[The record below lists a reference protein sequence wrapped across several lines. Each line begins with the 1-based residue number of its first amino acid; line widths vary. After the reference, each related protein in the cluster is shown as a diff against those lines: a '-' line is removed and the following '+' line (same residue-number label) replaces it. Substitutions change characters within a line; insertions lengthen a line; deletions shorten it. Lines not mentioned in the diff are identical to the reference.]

1 MNKSKSF
8 PHISEEKVYSL
19 RKSSSLS
26 DVSENSFIYEE
37 EFEGDGLLGIKFGEV
52 DGKVVVKSID
62 PGTVADESY
71 DLKTQ
76 MIVTHINE
84 TSIDGE
90 RYSYVR
96 NVVNS
101 IWERESKVHL
111 KFKKQ
116 IFEEISRVLNENDL
130 LKYYDDFVELGA
142 QRLSD
147 LEFVEMGDLEK
158 MRMNS
163 TDIENF
169 KRIRLNI

>member
-1 MNKSKSF
+1 M
-8 PHISEEKVYSL
+8 
-19 RKSSSLS
+19 
-26 DVSENSFIYEE
+26 
-37 EFEGDGLLGIKFGEV
+37 
-52 DGKVVVKSID
+52 VKSID

-76 MIVTHINE
+76 MIVTHVNGI
-84 TSIDGE
+84 SMDGK

-101 IWERESKVHL
+101 IWGRESTVHL

-116 IFEEISRVLNENDL
+116 IFEEISRILNENDL

-142 QRLSD
+142 QSLSD
-147 LEFVEMGDLEK
+147 LEFVEMEDLEK

-163 TDIENF
+163 KDIENF
-169 KRIRLNI
+169 KRIRPNI

>member
-8 PHISEEKVYSL
+8 PQISEEKVASL

-37 EFEGDGLLGIKFGEV
+37 EFEGDGRLGIKFGEV
-52 DGKVVVKSID
+52 NRKVVVKSID

-76 MIVTHINE
+76 MIVTHVNGISME
-84 TSIDGE
+84 GE
-90 RYSYVR
+90 GYSYVR
-96 NVVNS
+96 NIVNS
-101 IWERESKVHL
+101 IWDSESTVCL

-116 IFEEISRVLNENDL
+116 IFEELSKVLNENDL
-130 LKYYDDFVELGA
+130 LRYYDDFVELGA
-142 QRLSD
+142 QSRSD
-147 LEFVEMGDLEK
+147 LEFVEVSDLEK

-163 TDIENF
+163 TDIEKF
-169 KRIRLNI
+169 KRIIPEI

>member
-8 PHISEEKVYSL
+8 PHISEEKVASL
-19 RKSSSLS
+19 RKSFSLS

-52 DGKVVVKSID
+52 DGKVVVKSIV

-76 MIVTHINE
+76 MILTHVNGV
-84 TSIDGE
+84 SIDG
-90 RYSYVR
+90 RKYYHVLKM
-96 NVVNS
+96 VNG
-101 IWERESKVHL
+101 IWGRDSMVGL

-116 IFEEISRVLNENDL
+116 IFEPLSRILNENDL

-142 QRLSD
+142 QSRSD
-147 LEFVEMGDLEK
+147 LEFVEMEDLEK
-158 MRMNS
+158 MRMNI
-163 TDIENF
+163 TEIDNF
-169 KRIRLNI
+169 KRINPNI

>member
-8 PHISEEKVYSL
+8 PHISEEKVASL

-37 EFEGDGLLGIKFGEV
+37 EFEGDGRLGIKFGGV
-52 DGKVVVKSID
+52 NGKVVVKSID

-76 MIVTHINE
+76 MIVTHVNGVN
-84 TSIDGE
+84 IDGKD
-90 RYSYVR
+90 YSYVR
-96 NVVNS
+96 NLVNS
-101 IWERESKVHL
+101 IWDRESKVTL

-116 IFEEISRVLNENDL
+116 IFEELSKVLNENNL
-130 LKYYDDFVELGA
+130 LRYYDDFVELGA
-142 QRLSD
+142 QTLSD
-147 LEFVEMGDLEK
+147 LEFVEADDLKK

-163 TDIENF
+163 RDIENF
-169 KRIRLNI
+169 KRINPNI

>member
-8 PHISEEKVYSL
+8 PHISEEKVASL

-37 EFEGDGLLGIKFGEV
+37 EFEGDGRLGINFGEV
-52 DGKVVVKSID
+52 NRKVMVKSID
-62 PGTVADESY
+62 SGTVAAESY

-76 MIVTHINE
+76 MIVTHVNGISME
-84 TSIDGE
+84 GK

-101 IWERESKVHL
+101 IWESESNVHL

-116 IFEEISRVLNENDL
+116 IFEEISRILNENDL

-142 QRLSD
+142 QSLSD
-147 LEFVEMGDLEK
+147 LEFVEIDDLKK

-169 KRIRLNI
+169 KRIQPNI

>member
-8 PHISEEKVYSL
+8 PHISEEKVASL

-37 EFEGDGLLGIKFGEV
+37 EFEGDGRLGINFGGV
-52 DGKVVVKSID
+52 NGKVVVKSIE

-76 MIVTHINE
+76 MIVTHVNGN
-84 TSIDGE
+84 SIDGKD
-90 RYSYVR
+90 YSYVI
-96 NVVNS
+96 NMVNG
-101 IWERESKVHL
+101 IWDRESTIHL

-116 IFEEISRVLNENDL
+116 IFEELSKVLNENDL
-130 LKYYDDFVELGA
+130 LRYYDDFVELGA
-142 QRLSD
+142 QSLSD
-147 LEFVEMGDLEK
+147 LEFVEIGDLKK

-163 TDIENF
+163 REIENF
-169 KRIRLNI
+169 KHIIPNI

>member
-8 PHISEEKVYSL
+8 PHISEEKVASL

-37 EFEGDGLLGIKFGEV
+37 EFEGDGKLGIKFGGV
-52 DGKVVVKSID
+52 NGKVIVKSID

-76 MIVTHINE
+76 MIVTHVNG
-84 TSIDGE
+84 TSIDGKN
-90 RYSYVR
+90 YSYVR
-96 NVVNS
+96 NMVNS
-101 IWERESKVHL
+101 IWDRESTVHL

-116 IFEEISRVLNENDL
+116 IFEEISRILNENDL
-130 LKYYDDFVELGA
+130 IRYYDDFVDLGA
-142 QRLSD
+142 QSLSD
-147 LEFVEMGDLEK
+147 LDFVELRDLKK

-163 TDIENF
+163 KDIENF
-169 KRIRLNI
+169 KRIRPNI

>member
-8 PHISEEKVYSL
+8 PHISEEKVASL

-26 DVSENSFIYEE
+26 DVSENDFIYEE
-37 EFEGDGLLGIKFGEV
+37 EFEGDGRLGINFGGV
-52 DGKVVVKSID
+52 NGKVVVKSID
-62 PGTVADESY
+62 RGTVADESY

-76 MIVTHINE
+76 MIVTHVNGISMN
-84 TSIDGE
+84 GK

-96 NVVNS
+96 NVINS
-101 IWERESKVHL
+101 IWDRESTVHL

-116 IFEEISRVLNENDL
+116 IFEEISRILNENNL

-142 QRLSD
+142 QSLSD
-147 LEFVEMGDLEK
+147 LEFVEMGDLKK

-163 TDIENF
+163 REIENF
-169 KRIRLNI
+169 KRINPNI

>member
-8 PHISEEKVYSL
+8 PHISEEKVASL

-37 EFEGDGLLGIKFGEV
+37 EFEGDGKLGIKFGGV
-52 DGKVVVKSID
+52 NGKVVVKSID

-76 MIVTHINE
+76 MIVTHVNGI
-84 TSIDGE
+84 SIDGKD
-90 RYSYVR
+90 YPYVR
-96 NVVNS
+96 NMVNS
-101 IWERESKVHL
+101 IWDRESTIHL

-116 IFEEISRVLNENDL
+116 IFEEISRILNENDL

-142 QRLSD
+142 QSLSD
-147 LEFVEMGDLEK
+147 LEFVEIGDLKK

-163 TDIENF
+163 REIENF
-169 KRIRLNI
+169 KRIQPNI

>member
-8 PHISEEKVYSL
+8 HHISEEKVASL

-26 DVSENSFIYEE
+26 DVSENDFIYEE
-37 EFEGDGLLGIKFGEV
+37 EFEGDGRLGINFGGV
-52 DGKVVVKSID
+52 NGKVVVKSID
-62 PGTVADESY
+62 RGTVADESY

-76 MIVTHINE
+76 MIVTHVNGI
-84 TSIDGE
+84 SMDGK

-96 NVVNS
+96 NVINS
-101 IWERESKVHL
+101 IWDRESTVHL

-116 IFEEISRVLNENDL
+116 IFEEISRILNENNL

-142 QRLSD
+142 QSLSD
-147 LEFVEMGDLEK
+147 LEFVEMGDLKK

-163 TDIENF
+163 REIENF
-169 KRIRLNI
+169 KRINPNI

>member
-8 PHISEEKVYSL
+8 PHISEEKVASI

-37 EFEGDGLLGIKFGEV
+37 EFEGDGRLGIKFGGV
-52 DGKVVVKSID
+52 NGKVVVKSIE

-76 MIVTHINE
+76 MIVTHVNGN
-84 TSIDGE
+84 SIDGKD
-90 RYSYVR
+90 YSYVI
-96 NVVNS
+96 NMVNG
-101 IWERESKVHL
+101 IWDRESTIHL

-116 IFEEISRVLNENDL
+116 IFEELSKVLNENDL
-130 LKYYDDFVELGA
+130 LRYYDDFVELGA
-142 QRLSD
+142 QSLSD
-147 LEFVEMGDLEK
+147 LEFVEIGDLKK

-163 TDIENF
+163 REIENF
-169 KRIRLNI
+169 KHIIPNI